1 MKKTMIRWS
10 ALLSMALLMLPVSG
24 CNKGCGG
31 EGNPDQPDQPEQQF
45 TAFAEAGLVSD
56 AGINNNSTR
65 AEFIGEVGQKTHMP
79 NLIKWGETG
88 GIKQNADGSYTVVDK
103 SKGISAWVLPRHIG
117 TAENKAKVYLT
128 EDYHGILT
136 FPYDVLPTSVDKNK
150 KFKYVAAITR
160 GKDSWLNGGA
170 KEQEAGAWVSN
181 FDHTSL
187 LDFFILWTDCVPELA
202 LANGRGQYKIGN
214 KDWRPLNI
222 SNRSISWPMLAYPAD
237 EDYKPDP
244 SKFWCEITHDPARG
258 TRSTGQVYFK
268 LFGNMINIRIAN
280 NSGKA
285 DYDVSFPDNPKGPD
299 VKKRPHLMIESNGM
313 LFAPA
318 KFRFEP
324 GQNGGYNI
332 ETYKINNQI
341 KFRVDN
347 LTYTKRGEEQ
357 NFPIWFRPVNPTTD
371 GKPFYLK
378 VTWMIYSQEKGK
390 WYKETRTLKPSTTMD
405 PVTGTPFD
413 AFDGHYY
420 TFDLAFNAAYGLEF
434 GTEKFVEVVNDV
446 PAFD

>member
-1 MKKTMIRWS
+1 MIRWS

-24 CNKGCGG
+24 CNKGRGA
-31 EGNPDQPDQPEQQF
+31 EGNPDQPDLPEQQF

-56 AGINNNSTR
+56 AAINNNSTR
-65 AEFIGEVGQKTHMP
+65 AEFIGEVGHKTHMP

-88 GIKQNADGSYTVVDK
+88 GIKQNADGSYTIVDE
-103 SKGISAWVLPRHIG
+103 SKGIPAWVLPKHLG
-117 TAENKAKVYLT
+117 TATNAKVYLT
-128 EDYHGILT
+128 EDYHGIVT
-136 FPYDVLPTSVDKNK
+136 FPYDKIGLDNNK
-150 KFKYVAAITR
+150 FRYVAAITQ
-160 GKDSWLNGGA
+160 GTDSWLNGGA
-170 KEQEAGAWVSN
+170 KKQEAGAWVSN
-181 FDHTSL
+181 FNHTAV
-187 LDFFILWTDCVPELA
+187 LDFFILWTKCVPELT

-214 KDWRPLNI
+214 KDWRPLDI

-244 SKFWCEITHDPARG
+244 SKFWCEVTHDPARG

-280 NSGKA
+280 NSGEEA
-285 DYDVSFPDNPKGPD
+285 YDASYSTTNNGPD

-324 GQNGGYNI
+324 GQNGGYDIKVNSK
-332 ETYKINNQI
+332 ENKI

-378 VTWMIYSQEKGK
+378 VTWMIYSAHENK

-420 TFDLAFNAAYGLEF
+420 TFDLAFNASYGLEF
-434 GTEKFVEVVNDV
+434 GTEKFVEIVNDV